1 MSVRPTTRLRALLA
15 GEMVVAPGVFDA
27 LSARLAQLAGFPAVH
42 MTGLGVEASQLGAPD
57 LGLLTMTEIVQHAAR
72 IAGAI
77 DIPVMADIDTGFGGV
92 LNIQRTIR
100 EMERAG
106 VAGVHLEDQS
116 LPKHCPLLAGRQV
129 VSREEAVDRVKAALD
144 ARTDPDFVI
153 VARSDADTISFEE
166 LVERCNLFLAA
177 GADMA
182 MPILMTVDGRSVFSL
197 LPAEQM
203 AWHRKL
209 VAAID
214 GPVMGMGAGPPPGH
228 TQRDLADAG
237 YRFIMYAANALGA
250 AANAM
255 AALFDEI
262 MRSGTDAG
270 YQNAHPGPYSDPLA
284 LMRAARLDEFVAAE
298 RRYTASLAR

>member
-1 MSVRPTTRLRALLA
+1 MNARPTTRLRQLLA

-57 LGLLTMTEIVQHAAR
+57 LGLMTMTEIAQHAAR
-72 IAGAI
+72 IVAAI

-92 LNIQRTIR
+92 LNVQRTIR
-100 EMERAG
+100 EMQRAG
-106 VAGVHLEDQS
+106 VAGVHIEDQA
-116 LPKHCPLLAGRQV
+116 LPKHCPLLAGRKV
-129 VSREEAVDRVKAALD
+129 VPRNEAVDRVKAALD

-153 VARSDADTISFEE
+153 VARSDADTISFDE

-182 MPILMTVDGRSVFSL
+182 MPVLMTVKGGSL
-197 LPAEQM
+197 FGLPPDEQM

-214 GPVMGMGAGPPPGH
+214 GPVMGMGAGAPRGYTH
-228 TQRDLADAG
+228 HDLAAAG
-237 YRFIMYAANALGA
+237 YRLMMYSADALGA

-255 AALFDEI
+255 AALFAEI
-262 MRSGTDAG
+262 MSTGAATAYTDA
-270 YQNAHPGPYSDPLA
+270 NPGPYADPLA
-284 LMRAARLDEFVAAE
+284 LMSAARLDEYVETE
-298 RRYTASLAR
+298 RRYAASLEG